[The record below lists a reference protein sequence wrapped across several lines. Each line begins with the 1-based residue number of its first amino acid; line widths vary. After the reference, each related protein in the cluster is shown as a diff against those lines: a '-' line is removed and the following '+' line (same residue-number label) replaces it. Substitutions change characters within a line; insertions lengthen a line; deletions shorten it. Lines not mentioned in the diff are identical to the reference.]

1 MFGSS
6 YNHELAQDMI
16 NFLSYKL
23 SKRDYE
29 ISELLQMLKD
39 EFSNDSYYGNRD
51 ISAYTEEVEEAFDAV
66 EINDFIEWREKQE
79 LMENNMSKVLKER
92 WNRLAFGKGNQS
104 LNESDRF
111 HGVLPQELWELSDYE
126 DYRDSGIDLRG
137 YSDEELQMK
146 IEQLLEEIE
155 EEKQYMDDPQNQ
167 YDSAIAPKESLIN
180 FIQDIIDQGVHQR

>member
-1 MFGSS
+1 MFESS

-16 NFLSYKL
+16 NFLSYEL

-104 LNESDRF
+104 LNESDQW
-111 HGVLPQELWELSDYE
+111 HGKIPEELWEISDYE
-126 DYRDSGIDLRG
+126 DYQDSGIDLRQ
-137 YSDEELQMK
+137 YTREELEMK
-146 IEQLLEEIE
+146 IEQLKEEI
-155 EEKQYMDDPQNQ
+155 QYELDTMLDPQNQ
-167 YDSAIAPKESLIN
+167 YDMAVALKEGLLNI
-180 FIQDIIDQGVHQR
+180 IEDILERGDHR